1 VKLLPSIE
9 KGWGCVRVRG
19 HSKKTRRGIMYMALI
34 ILHVIAAIFLVVI
47 ILMLA
52 GRGEG
57 LSGAF
62 GGGGFTQALFG
73 AHTPT
78 FLTRLTTAL
87 AIIFLLTSLTLAI
100 LASYRGKSL
109 MDNVK
114 VEKEVT
120 SEEEAGPGAGEKA
133 PQTKPETSRP
143 EEAPSTP

>member
-1 VKLLPSIE
+1 
-9 KGWGCVRVRG
+9 
-19 HSKKTRRGIMYMALI
+19 MYMALI
-34 ILHVIAAIFLVVI
+34 VLHIVAAVFLVVI
-47 ILMLA
+47 ILMQA

-78 FLTRLTTAL
+78 FLTRLTATL
-87 AIIFLLTSLTLAI
+87 ATIFLFTSLTLAI

-109 MDNVK
+109 MENVG

-120 SEEEAGPGAGEKA
+120 SEEETGPGAGEKA
-133 PQTKPETSRP
+133 PQTKPEASWP
-143 EEAPSTP
+143 EEAPSSP

>member
-1 VKLLPSIE
+1 
-9 KGWGCVRVRG
+9 
-19 HSKKTRRGIMYMALI
+19 MYMALI
-34 ILHVIAAIFLVVI
+34 VLHIIAAVFLVVV
-47 ILMLA
+47 ILMQA

-78 FLTRLTTAL
+78 FLTRLTAAL
-87 AIIFLLTSLTLAI
+87 ATIFLFTSLTMAI

-109 MDNVK
+109 MENVK

-120 SEEEAGPGAGEKA
+120 SEEGAGEKA
-133 PQTKPETSRP
+133 PQTNPEASWP
-143 EEAPSTP
+143 EETPSSP